1 MIKKYCIVFIL
12 FILIISGCKENNFN
26 NHINFKEAISSYS
39 WYQVDDTRDRYVV
52 HRFVGDKY
60 IKKIYASR
68 NFDNLIDTYSGS
80 IEEID
85 ENASSMLIKLDNHN
99 LLFTFCGDV
108 KKGYQIYC
116 EKSLEDKKEI
126 CDSLWKS
133 KSLAIRNTHLSR

>member
-1 MIKKYCIVFIL
+1 MIQEIDIF
-12 FILIISGCKENNFN
+12 
-26 NHINFKEAISSYS
+26 
-39 WYQVDDTRDRYVV
+39 

-99 LLFTFCGDV
+99 ILFTFCGDI
-108 KKGYQIYC
+108 KKAYQIYC
-116 EKSLEDKKEI
+116 ENHLMIKKRFAT
-126 CDSLWKS
+126 LYRKV
-133 KSLAIRNTHLSR
+133 NH

>member
-1 MIKKYCIVFIL
+1 MIQEIDIF
-12 FILIISGCKENNFN
+12 
-26 NHINFKEAISSYS
+26 
-39 WYQVDDTRDRYVV
+39 

-60 IKKIYASR
+60 IKKIY
-68 NFDNLIDTYSGS
+68 
-80 IEEID
+80 
-85 ENASSMLIKLDNHN
+85 ASSMLIKLDNHN